1 MDPLRRRP
9 TARGGE
15 VRSLVADALYREVRG
30 GFAERRAWGEYAAKH
45 FDVFVN
51 VSPSEGLPLS
61 IMEACGCGIPVI
73 ATDVG
78 GTHEIVSDGVN
89 GFLLPSDCGPEDV
102 AAAIKRFVFL
112 GKAEG
117 SP

>member
-1 MDPLRRRP
+1 MDHYGDGPQLEEARAACSLLTHS
-9 TARGGE
+9 TAKFAGA
-15 VRSLVADALYREVRG
+15 LPNDALL
-30 GFAERRAWGEYAAKH
+30 GEYAAKH

-51 VSPSEGLPLS
+51 VSSSEGLPLS
-61 IMEACGCGIPVI
+61 IMEACGFGIPVI

-112 GKAEG
+112 GKPKG
-117 SP
+117 LL

>member
-1 MDPLRRRP
+1 
-9 TARGGE
+9 
-15 VRSLVADALYREVRG
+15 
-30 GFAERRAWGEYAAKH
+30 
-45 FDVFVN
+45 
-51 VSPSEGLPLS
+51 
-61 IMEACGCGIPVI
+61 MEACGFGIPVI

-117 SP
+117 SSMRRAARAVWERDFRLEANVEGLVRSLGVDYRNEGE